1 MVDLQKKLED
11 LKLSHKDELEKV
23 KKELAKAQEGGA
35 TNAKDKLA
43 IEQLQMIVSKYAME
57 IPQKE
62 GEIANL

>member
-11 LKLSHKDELEKV
+11 LKVSHKDELEKV

-43 IEQLQMIVSKYAME
+43 IEQLQMIV
-57 IPQKE
+57 
-62 GEIANL
+62 